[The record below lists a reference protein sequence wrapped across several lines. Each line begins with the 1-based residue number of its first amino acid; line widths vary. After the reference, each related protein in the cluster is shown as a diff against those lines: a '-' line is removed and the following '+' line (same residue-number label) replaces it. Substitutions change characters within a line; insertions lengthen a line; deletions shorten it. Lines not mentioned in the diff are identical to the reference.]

1 MLALPLGF
9 DVNRSYKSLLFRYAD
24 RTVPPS
30 SLPFTSLAV
39 VLNPQAGRGLALRE
53 WPRLEAALNAQGLP
67 WHWLSAASA
76 EDALS
81 RVQALPPGVAVL
93 AVGGDG
99 TVNSLLPA
107 LIGTGRLLGVVPLG
121 TGNDFAG
128 MLGLRPGDFGEA
140 LARLGHPPRAADAL
154 CCTVTGSSGTGERW
168 LMNGLGMGFDAQVAE
183 LLGRA
188 PARLSGFG
196 RYLWAALSAVRRLK
210 TETVE
215 VVLDGHTLYAGP
227 SCLVAVMNGTR
238 YGGGF
243 LISPASDAFDGQLNV
258 VLGTQLSRPRLLAL
272 MLKVLRAG
280 HLNDPRVRSGV
291 GRQVTVRWHSSVM
304 THLDGEVIGAQKEL
318 RIRLVPGAVQLLAG
332 PPHTAGRSIPLIS
345 R

>member
-1 MLALPLGF
+1 M
-9 DVNRSYKSLLFRYAD
+9 
-24 RTVPPS
+24 PPS
-30 SLPFTSLAV
+30 PLPFTSLAV
-39 VLNPQAGRGLALRE
+39 VLNPQAGRGLARRE
-53 WPRLEAALNAQGLP
+53 WPRLEAALVAQGLP
-67 WHWLSAASA
+67 FDWLGAASA

-99 TVNSLLPA
+99 TVSNLLPA
-107 LIGTGRLLGVVPLG
+107 LVGTGRLLGVVPLG

-128 MLGLRPGDFGEA
+128 MLGLRPGDFGAA
-140 LARLGHPPRAADAL
+140 LARLKQPPRAADVL
-154 CCTVTGSSGTGERW
+154 HCTFAGQQSWR
-168 LMNGLGMGFDAQVAE
+168 MNGLGMGFDAQVAE
-183 LLGRA
+183 LLERA

-196 RYLWAALSAVRRLK
+196 RYLWAALSAVRQLK

-215 VVLDGHTLYAGP
+215 VVLDGQPLYAGP

-243 LISPASDAFDGQLNV
+243 LISPASDSFDGQLDV
-258 VLGTQLSRPRLLAL
+258 VLGTRLSRPRLLAL

-280 HLNDPRVRSGV
+280 HLTDPRVRCAAGQ
-291 GRQVTVRWHSSVM
+291 QVTVRWQSAVM
-304 THLDGEVIGAQKEL
+304 THLDGEVIGVQKEL
-318 RIRLVPGAVQLLAG
+318 SVRLVPGAVHLLAG
-332 PPHTAGRSIPLIS
+332 PQRAAERSIPLSS

>member
-1 MLALPLGF
+1 M
-9 DVNRSYKSLLFRYAD
+9 
-24 RTVPPS
+24 PPP
-30 SLPFTSLAV
+30 SLPFSSLAV
-39 VLNPQAGRGLALRE
+39 VLNPQAGRGLARRE
-53 WPRLEAALNAQGLP
+53 WPRLEAALNAQGVP

-76 EDALS
+76 GDALS
-81 RVQALPPGVAVL
+81 RVQTLPPGVAVL

-107 LIGTGRLLGVVPLG
+107 LVGTGRLLGVVPLG

-128 MLGLRPGDFGEA
+128 MLGSRPGDFGAA
-140 LARLGHPPRAADAL
+140 LARLKHPPRAADVL
-154 CCTVTGSSGTGERW
+154 HCTSAGQESW

-196 RYLWAALSAVRRLK
+196 RYLWAALSAVRQLK

-215 VVLDGHTLYAGP
+215 VVLDNQMLYAGP

-243 LISPASDAFDGQLNV
+243 LISPASDPFDGQLNV
-258 VLGTQLSRPRLLAL
+258 VLGTRLSRPRLLAL
-272 MLKVLRAG
+272 MAQVLRAR
-280 HLNDPRVRSGV
+280 HLTDPRVRSGA
-291 GRQVTVRWHSSVM
+291 GQQVTVRWQSAVM
-304 THLDGEVIGAQKEL
+304 THLDGEVIGPRTEL
-318 RIRLVPGAVQLLAG
+318 SVRLLPGAVQMLAG
-332 PPHTAGRSIPLIS
+332 PEPTAHTSILKVD
-345 R
+345 